1 MEDQNFKV
9 KEKISHYLDDF
20 DSPIGITVNLIILGL
35 ILLSSAIF
43 VLETYSLP
51 ESIFKSLTALDQII
65 LSLFAIE
72 YLIRFWCAKS
82 KTKFVFSLFSFIDLL
97 SILPLFIGF
106 IDIRF
111 IRILRWFRV
120 LRLLRLIKFETSL
133 FGIKSEDGI
142 ILVRIF
148 LILFSLIFIYSGA
161 IYQVEHYS
169 NPKVFKTFFD
179 ALYFSVVTMTTVGF
193 GDVIPLSEAG
203 KILTVM
209 MIFSGIILIPWQLGI
224 LTQKFLQNSQQ
235 SNQVCSHCGLKFHDR
250 DANFCKICG
259 TKL

>member
-1 MEDQNFKV
+1 METKNFKV

-20 DSPIGITVNLIILGL
+20 NSPIGITVNLIILGL

-43 VLETYSLP
+43 VLETYSLS
-51 ESIFKSLTALDQII
+51 EAVLRSLKTFDNII
-65 LSLFAIE
+65 LALFTLE
-72 YLIRFWCAKS
+72 YIMRLWCSQAKL
-82 KTKFVFSLFSFIDLL
+82 KFIFSLFSFIDLL
-97 SILPLFIGF
+97 AIFPLFIGF
-106 IDIRF
+106 VDIRF

-120 LRLLRLIKFETSL
+120 LRLLRLINFETSL
-133 FGIKSEDGI
+133 FRIKSEDGI

-161 IYQVEHYS
+161 IYQIEHYS

>member
-1 MEDQNFKV
+1 MEAQNFKI
-9 KEKISHYLDDF
+9 KDRISHYLDDF
-20 DSPIGITVNLIILGL
+20 NSPIGITINLIILGL
-35 ILLSSAIF
+35 ILLSSVIF
-43 VLETYSLP
+43 VLETYSLS
-51 ESIFKSLTALDQII
+51 EENLRFLKTFDDLI
-65 LSLFAIE
+65 LGLFTVE

-82 KTKFVFSLFSFIDLL
+82 KIKFVFSLFSFIDLL

-106 IDIRF
+106 VDIRF

-120 LRLLRLIKFETSL
+120 LRLLRLINFETSL
-133 FGIKSEDGI
+133 FKIKSEDGI

-169 NPKVFKTFFD
+169 NPEVFTTFFD

-193 GDVIPLSEAG
+193 GDVIPLSESG
-203 KILTVM
+203 RILTVM
-209 MIFSGIILIPWQLGI
+209 MIFSGIILIPWQLSI

-235 SNQVCSHCGLKFHDR
+235 GNQICSHCGLKFHDR

>member
-1 MEDQNFKV
+1 MEAQNFKIQ
-9 KEKISHYLDDF
+9 EKISHYLDDF
-20 DSPIGITVNLIILGL
+20 DSPIGITVNLTILGL

-43 VLETYSLP
+43 VLETYLLP
-51 ESIFKSLTALDQII
+51 ESILKFLTALDEII
-65 LSLFAIE
+65 LSLFAVE
-72 YLIRFWCAKS
+72 YLTRFWCAKS
-82 KTKFVFSLFSFIDLL
+82 KLKFAFSLFSFIDLL
-97 SILPLFIGF
+97 AILPLFLGF
-106 IDIRF
+106 VDIRF
-111 IRILRWFRV
+111 IRILRWFRI

-169 NPKVFKTFFD
+169 NPTVFKTFFD

-193 GDVIPLSEAG
+193 GDVIPLSEG
-203 KILTVM
+203 GRILTVM
-209 MIFSGIILIPWQLGI
+209 MIFSGILLIPWQLSI
-224 LTQKFLQNSQQ
+224 LTQNFLQNSQQ
-235 SNQVCSHCGLKFHDR
+235 GNQVCSHCGLKLHDR

>member
-1 MEDQNFKV
+1 MEAKHFKV
-9 KEKISHYLDDF
+9 KDKISHYLDDF
-20 DSPIGITVNLIILGL
+20 NSPIGITINLIILGL
-35 ILLSSAIF
+35 ILLSSAVF

-51 ESIFKSLTALDQII
+51 ESIFKFLITLDDII
-65 LSLFAIE
+65 LSLFTLE

-82 KTKFVFSLFSFIDLL
+82 KLKFVFSLFSFIDLF
-97 SILPLFIGF
+97 SILPLFMGF

-120 LRLLRLIKFETSL
+120 LRLLRLINFETSL
-133 FGIKSEDGI
+133 FRIKSEDGI

-161 IYQVEHYS
+161 IYQVEHHS
-169 NPKVFKTFFD
+169 NPEVFKTFFD

-193 GDVIPLSEAG
+193 GDVIPLSEG
-203 KILTVM
+203 GRILTVM
-209 MIFSGIILIPWQLGI
+209 MIFSGILLIPWQLSI

-235 SNQVCSHCGLKFHDR
+235 GNQTCSHCGLKFHDR